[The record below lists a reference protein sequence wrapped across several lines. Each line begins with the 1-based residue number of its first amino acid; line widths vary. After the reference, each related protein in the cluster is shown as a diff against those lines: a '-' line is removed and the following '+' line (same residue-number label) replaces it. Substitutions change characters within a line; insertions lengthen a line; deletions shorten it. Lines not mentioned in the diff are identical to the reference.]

1 MIKEKVIN
9 EISERIKENSTKVR
23 FGIVSVVLKIHE
35 GNVVAVSHET
45 TETIKQKE
53 VIYDNKN

>member
-1 MIKEKVIN
+1 MIRDKVIN

-23 FGIVSVVLKIHE
+23 FGIVSVAIKIHE

-53 VIYDNKN
+53 IIHNEND

>member
-1 MIKEKVIN
+1 MIDEKRIK
-9 EISERIKENSTKVR
+9 EISEQIKENSTKVR
-23 FGIVSVVLKIHE
+23 FGLVSVALKIHE

-53 VIYDNKN
+53 IIYDNND